1 MTAGLRLGA
10 PGIYQ
15 SPQRV
20 EPAFTPTRLDVTGF
34 VGVAPRGPVNETVAV
49 FSWSDYQQRFGAFQ
63 GRGRLPYAVQAFF
76 AQGGAKAQVVRV
88 APAAGDPDDATA
100 KHLLGNAITLS
111 ARDEGS
117 WGDLLAVTIE
127 FTAAQHIATDP
138 APNGLR
144 LLGGATVVPGSLLL
158 TDSGE
163 FRWVTSVVVSSGAV
177 VAVTDLPVR
186 AGGVSVITADV
197 SVLDGDPAFVRQ
209 ESFAG
214 LGLRPEHPQF
224 LLRRLAD
231 DSQLVRP
238 IGDWNKPVPLPDA
251 GLSPVTSSLA
261 HNGKDRW
268 SEIDRDSFFG
278 GDAAD
283 DPLSEQP
290 HRGVDVA
297 GRNAEIGLLVVPDL
311 YWSWD
316 AGTQVTDPSDQ
327 PCACGCFRP
336 CAPDPQPITYTA
348 PPQVDRLLDGRDPG
362 ELAEILSR
370 QQRVVDVAVLRR
382 RFVALLD
389 APFGLPVGEVIRW
402 RSNFDTSYAAAYYP
416 WLAAVGPDTLAV
428 QVPPSAYAAGIIAA
442 REIKHG
448 LPWGPANELAV
459 GAVQVSDQVT
469 DAEHDR
475 LHLAGVNVYRAERDG
490 FRLTAARTVSSDPD
504 YRQLSVRRLMTML
517 AVTLGQQAQFL
528 VFEPNTPQLRD
539 LLGQMIKQLLRGL
552 KAQGAFSGDTEEQ
565 CFFVLTGDSVNSP
578 QTQQLGQLVAE
589 VGVAPSTPLEYLV
602 LRITQDADGSVQVE
616 ADSG

>member
-15 SPQRV
+15 SPHRV
-20 EPAFTPTRLDVTGF
+20 EPAFTATRLDVTGF

-76 AQGGAKAQVVRV
+76 AQGGAKAQIVRV
-88 APAAGDPDDATA
+88 APAADDPDATSR
-100 KHLLGNAITLS
+100 LLLSNGITVS

-117 WGDLLAVTIE
+117 WGDLLSVTIE
-127 FTAAQHIATDP
+127 FTASQHIATEP
-138 APNGLR
+138 APTGLR
-144 LLGGATVVPGSLLL
+144 LLGGASVVPGSLLL

-163 FRWVTSVVVSSGAV
+163 FRWVISVVVNGGV
-177 VAVTDLPVR
+177 TTAVTDKPVR
-186 AGGVSVITADV
+186 ATGVSVITADV
-197 SVLDGDPAFVRQ
+197 SVVDGDPTFVRQ

-224 LLRRLAD
+224 LLQRLES
-231 DSQLVRP
+231 DSLLVRP
-238 IGDWNKPVPLPDA
+238 TGAWKMPLPLPDL
-251 GLSPVTSSLA
+251 GLSTVTSSLA
-261 HNGKDRW
+261 HKGKDRW
-268 SEIDRDSFFG
+268 SEIDRNSFFSG
-278 GDAAD
+278 GAAD
-283 DPLSEQP
+283 DPLNEEP
-290 HRGVDVA
+290 HRGIDVA
-297 GRNAEIGLLVVPDL
+297 GRNLEIGLLVVPDL

-316 AGTQVTDPSDQ
+316 AGAQVTDPPDQ
-327 PCACGCFRP
+327 PPACGCFRP
-336 CAPDPQPITYTA
+336 CAPDPAPITYTT
-348 PPQVDRLLDGRDPG
+348 PPQPDRLLDGRDPG
-362 ELAEILSR
+362 ELAEILVR
-370 QQRVVDVAVLRR
+370 QKRVVEVAALRQ

-389 APFGLPVGEVIRW
+389 VPFGLPVGEVIRW
-402 RSNFDTSYAAAYYP
+402 RSNFDTSYAAAYFP

-459 GAVQVSDQVT
+459 GAVQASDHVS

-504 YRQLSVRRLMTML
+504 YRQLSVRRLMTMIAITL
-517 AVTLGQQAQFL
+517 ARQAQFL

-539 LLGQMIKQLLRGL
+539 LLGQMITHLLRGL
-552 KAQGAFSGDTEEQ
+552 KAQGAFSGDTEQQ
-565 CFFVLTGDSVNSP
+565 CFFVLTGDSVNPP
-578 QTQQLGQLVAE
+578 QNQQLGRLVAE

-602 LRITQDADGSVQVE
+602 LRITQDGDGAVRVE
-616 ADSG
+616 ADNG

>member
-20 EPAFTPTRLDVTGF
+20 EPSFTPTRLDVTGF

-76 AQGGAKAQVVRV
+76 AQGGAKAQIVRV
-88 APAAGDPDDATA
+88 APVGDPDDATS
-100 KHLLGNAITLS
+100 KLLLSNGITLS

-127 FTAAQHIATDP
+127 FTAAQHIAASP
-138 APNGLR
+138 VPGGLR
-144 LLGGATVVPGSLLL
+144 LLGGVTIVPGSLLL

-163 FRWVTSVVVSSGAV
+163 FRWVKSVVVNGGTV
-177 VAVTDLPVR
+177 IAVTDLPVQ
-186 AGGVSVITADV
+186 ATGVSVITADV
-197 SVLDGDPAFVRQ
+197 SVLDGDPTFVRQ
-209 ESFAG
+209 ESYAG

-224 LLRRLAD
+224 LLQRLAD
-231 DSQLVRP
+231 DSHLVRP
-238 IGDWNKPVPLPDA
+238 IGDWLKPLPLPGVELA
-251 GLSPVTSSLA
+251 TVRSSLA
-261 HNGKDRW
+261 HHGRDRW
-268 SEIDRDSFFG
+268 NEIGRDSFFHG
-278 GDAAD
+278 AATD
-283 DPLSEQP
+283 DPLSEEP
-290 HRGVDVA
+290 HRGVDVV
-297 GRNAEIGLLVVPDL
+297 GRNSEIGLLVVPDL

-316 AGTQVTDPSDQ
+316 TGTQVTDPPDR
-327 PCACGCFRP
+327 PPACGCFRP
-336 CAPDPQPITYTA
+336 CAPDPPPITYTA
-348 PPQVDRLLDGRDPG
+348 PPQLDRLLNGRDPG
-362 ELAEILSR
+362 DLAEILLR
-370 QQRVVDVAVLRR
+370 QRRVVEVAALRR

-389 APFGLPVGEVIRW
+389 APSGLPAGEVIRW
-402 RSNFDTSYAAAYYP
+402 RSNFDTSYAAAYFP
-416 WLAAVGPDTLAV
+416 WLAAVGPDTVAV

-459 GAVQVSDQVT
+459 GAVQASDEVSDA
-469 DAEHDR
+469 DHDR

-517 AVTLGQQAQFL
+517 AITLARQAQFL

-539 LLGQMIKQLLRGL
+539 LLGQMITQLLRGL
-552 KAQGAFSGDTEEQ
+552 KAQGAFSGNTEQE
-565 CFFVLTGDSVNSP
+565 CFFVLTGDSVNPP
-578 QTQQLGQLVAE
+578 QSQQLGRLVAE

-602 LRITQDADGSVQVE
+602 LRIAQDADGTVQVE
-616 ADSG
+616 ADHG